1 MTNSD
6 VFVCGC
12 QGSGETIDKALKNVS
27 VDGVRFLSA
36 QRACRD
42 GITTVLDTK
51 NHTAGARCFVGCTQE
66 QAVFE
71 SVAESS
77 SSTKIIEFVNL
88 RGLLRGQPA
97 AQNQPEVA
105 ATVAALAAYETEF
118 QVEPVPA
125 VLFKSQ
131 GRVAMVAQS
140 DKQLHH
146 AQTLANNLTVDLLIA
161 DAAGM
166 VLPAKRDLNVL
177 ALSVESIEGYLGAF
191 TLSTRKTNPVD
202 MELCTRCG
210 ACVDVCPTKSISR
223 DSFSIDLSSCDQS
236 GACIKACGEF
246 KAISFSD
253 MTATTAREYDMV
265 IDCTM
270 PGLFA
275 DRQAPLGYWHVGDS
289 DQLLLEA
296 MLDAVQTVGE
306 FEKPKFFEYKSS
318 ICAHSRSNK
327 EGCHNCIDACSTKA
341 IKSAGEKIEVNPHL
355 CLGCGACT
363 TVCPTGAI
371 QFALN
376 PATAQGR
383 AIKTAIKAFRANHG
397 KKLELV
403 FHGPDL
409 EHNWLES
416 AKKMSV
422 VNSSKSARSD
432 FSLLPIELN
441 HSASVGPDL
450 WLSALAFGADR
461 ITVLQSATEAG
472 HYGEPL
478 DAQMGWVNTL
488 LEAIGLG
495 RRVRLLT
502 IEQTA
507 KLFEL
512 TDLGVSAV
520 EPASFELSS
529 NKRTRMEFAVDHLV
543 EHAQKNAGFSFS
555 EPITLPAAAPFGAVL
570 VNKDKCTLCMSCT
583 SACPSSA
590 LIDNPEMPQL
600 RFIERNCVQCGL
612 CVETC
617 PENAMQL
624 IPQLLLGPAA
634 REKRVL
640 NESQPFHC
648 ISCGKAFGTKHMID
662 NMFAKLSQHSM
673 FERNANRLKMCAD
686 CRVTDM
692 YSAKDEM
699 TIFEV
704 KK

>member
-12 QGSGETIDKALKNVS
+12 QGSGETIDKTLQNVK
-27 VDGVRFLSA
+27 VDGIRFLSA

-42 GITTVLDTK
+42 GITAILDTK
-51 NHTAGARCFVGCTQE
+51 NKASGARCFVGCTQE

-71 SVAESS
+71 SVAEGAAVQN
-77 SSTKIIEFVNL
+77 IEFVNL
-88 RGLLRGQPA
+88 RGLLRGQPTTQA
-97 AQNQPEVA
+97 SPEAA
-105 ATVAALAAYETEF
+105 ATVAALAAYETDF

-131 GRVAMVAQS
+131 GRVAIVAKN

-146 AQTLANNLTVDLLIA
+146 AQTLANNLTVDLLTA
-161 DAAGM
+161 DPAGI
-166 VLPAKRDLNVL
+166 VLPNKRDLNVL
-177 ALSVESIEGYLGAF
+177 ALAVDAADGYLGAF
-191 TLSTRKTNPVD
+191 SLSTRKVNPVD
-202 MELCTRCG
+202 MEMCTRCG
-210 ACVDVCPTKSISR
+210 ACVDACPTQSISK
-223 DSFSIDLSSCDQS
+223 DSFTIDLNSCDQS
-236 GACIKACGEF
+236 GACIKACGDF
-246 KAISFSD
+246 KAISFGD
-253 MTATTAREYDMV
+253 MNAVSTREYDMV

-289 DQLLLEA
+289 EQLMLEA

-306 FEKPKFFEYKSS
+306 FEKPKFFDYKSG

-327 EGCHNCIDACSTKA
+327 EGCNNCIDACSTKA

-371 QFALN
+371 QFALS
-376 PATAQGR
+376 PATIQGR
-383 AIKTAIKAFRANHG
+383 AIKTAVKAFRANNG

-403 FHGPDL
+403 FHGPEL
-409 EHNWLES
+409 EHNWLEA
-416 AKKMSV
+416 AKKASKPA
-422 VNSSKSARSD
+422 SSKTPVSD
-432 FSLLPIELN
+432 FSLLPLELN

-450 WLSALAFGADR
+450 WLSALALGADR
-461 ITVLQSATEAG
+461 ITIMQSAVEAS
-472 HYGEPL
+472 HYSEPL
-478 DAQMGWVNTL
+478 GAQVAWVNAL
-488 LEAIGLG
+488 LEAMGLQ
-495 RRVRLLT
+495 RRVRLLHVGQT
-502 IEQTA
+502 EQ
-507 KLFEL
+507 LFEPSQ
-512 TDLGVSAV
+512 LGATGIV
-520 EPASFELSS
+520 PASFEMSS
-529 NKRTRMEFAVDHLV
+529 NKRTRMEFAVDHLA
-543 EHAQKNAGFSFS
+543 EHAQKHAKLSFA
-555 EPITLPAAAPFGAVL
+555 EPIALPVAAPFGAVL

-583 SACPSSA
+583 SACPASA

-617 PENAMQL
+617 PENAMEL
-624 IPQLLLGPAA
+624 VPQLLLGPAA

>member
-12 QGSGETIDKALKNVS
+12 QGSGETIDKALQNVN
-27 VDGVRFLSA
+27 VEGIRFVSA

-42 GITTVLDTK
+42 GIATVLDAK
-51 NHTAGARCFVGCTQE
+51 NKTSGARCFVGCTQE

-71 SVAESS
+71 SLVD
-77 SSTKIIEFVNL
+77 STTSQAVEFFNL
-88 RGLLRGQPA
+88 RGLLRGQPS
-97 AQNQPEVA
+97 AQNSTEAA
-105 ATVAALAAYETEF
+105 ATVAALAAYETDF

-131 GRVAMVAQS
+131 GRVAIVANS

-146 AQTLANNLTVDLLIA
+146 AQTLANNLTVDLLVS
-161 DAAGM
+161 DPSGV
-166 VLPAKRDLNVL
+166 VLPAKRDLNVQ
-177 ALSVESIEGYLGAF
+177 ALHVDAAEGYLGAF

-202 MELCTRCG
+202 MEMCTRCG
-210 ACVDVCPTKSISR
+210 ACVDACPTQSISKE
-223 DSFSIDLSSCDQS
+223 SLTIDLNSCDQS
-236 GACIKACGEF
+236 GACIKACGDF
-246 KAISFSD
+246 KAISFAD
-253 MTATTAREYDMV
+253 MSAVTARQYDMV

-306 FEKPKFFEYKSS
+306 FEKPKFFDYKSN

-327 EGCHNCIDACSTKA
+327 EGCSNCIDACSTKA

-371 QFALN
+371 QFALS
-376 PATAQGR
+376 PATVQGR
-383 AIKTAIKAFRANHG
+383 SIKTALKAFRANGG
-397 KKLELV
+397 KKAEVLL
-403 FHGPDL
+403 HGPDL

-416 AKKMSV
+416 AKKAAKPASG
-422 VNSSKSARSD
+422 KSAVSD

-461 ITVLQSATEAG
+461 VTVMQSAVEAS

-478 DAQMGWVNTL
+478 AAQVGWVNAL
-488 LEAIGLG
+488 LEAIGLQH
-495 RRVRLLT
+495 RVRVLH
-502 IEQTA
+502 IGQ
-507 KLFEL
+507 
-512 TDLGVSAV
+512 TDLLFAPSELQASGVS
-520 EPASFELSS
+520 PASFELSS
-529 NKRTRMEFAVDHLV
+529 NKRTRMEFAIDHLV
-543 EHAQKNAGFSFS
+543 EHAQAKSKSGFS
-555 EPITLPAAAPFGAVL
+555 EPIALPSAAPFGAVL
-570 VNKDKCTLCMSCT
+570 VNKDKGTLCMSCT
-583 SACPSSA
+583 SACPASA

-624 IPQLLLGPAA
+624 VPQLLLGPAA

-662 NMFAKLSQHSM
+662 NMFAKLSAHSM

>member
-12 QGSGETIDKALKNVS
+12 QGSGEMVDKALQNAK
-27 VDGVRFLSA
+27 VDGIRFLSA

-42 GITTVLDTK
+42 GITTILDSK
-51 NHTAGARCFVGCTQE
+51 NKTSGARCFVGCTQE

-71 SVAESS
+71 SVAEGAAVQN
-77 SSTKIIEFVNL
+77 IEFVNL
-88 RGLLRGQPA
+88 RGLMRGQPS
-97 AQNQPEVA
+97 AQSSLDAVA
-105 ATVAALAAYETEF
+105 TLAALAAYETDF

-131 GRVAMVAQS
+131 GRVAIVAKN

-146 AQTLANNLTVDLLIA
+146 AQTLANNLTVDLLTA
-161 DAAGM
+161 DPTGV
-166 VLPAKRDLNVL
+166 VLPSKRNLNVL
-177 ALSVESIEGYLGAF
+177 ALGVESAEGYLGAF
-191 TLSTRKTNPVD
+191 SLSTRKINPVD
-202 MELCTRCG
+202 MEMCTRCG
-210 ACVDVCPTKSISR
+210 ACVDACPTGSISK
-223 DSFSIDLSSCDQS
+223 DSFTIDLNSCDQS

-246 KAISFSD
+246 KAISFGD
-253 MTATTAREYDMV
+253 MNSVSAREYDMV

-289 DQLLLEA
+289 EQLMLEA

-306 FEKPKFFEYKSS
+306 FEKPKFFEYKQG

-327 EGCHNCIDACSTKA
+327 DGCNNCIDACSTKA

-371 QFALN
+371 QFALS
-376 PATAQGR
+376 PATIQGR
-383 AIKTAIKAFRANHG
+383 AVKTAVKAFRANQG

-403 FHGPDL
+403 FHGPEL
-409 EHNWLES
+409 EHNWLEA
-416 AKKMSV
+416 AKKASKPA
-422 VNSSKSARSD
+422 SSKTPVSD
-432 FSLLPIELN
+432 FSLLPLELN

-461 ITVLQSATEAG
+461 ITIMQSAVEAS
-472 HYGEPL
+472 HYSEPL
-478 DAQMGWVNTL
+478 SAQVEWVNTL
-488 LEAIGLG
+488 LESIGLQ
-495 RRVRLLT
+495 RRVRLLHIGQT
-502 IEQTA
+502 EQ
-507 KLFEL
+507 LFEPSQL
-512 TDLGVSAV
+512 NATGVL
-520 EPASFELSS
+520 PASFEMSS
-529 NKRTRMEFAVDHLV
+529 NKRTRMEFAVDHLA
-543 EHAQKNAGFSFS
+543 EHAQKHASLSFA
-555 EPITLPAAAPFGAVL
+555 EPIALPAAAPFGAVM

-583 SACPSSA
+583 SACPASA

-617 PENAMQL
+617 PENAMEL
-624 IPQLLLGPAA
+624 VPQLLLGPAA

-662 NMFAKLSQHSM
+662 NMFAKLSAHSM

>member
-12 QGSGETIDKALKNVS
+12 QGSGETVDKALQNVK
-27 VDGVRFLSA
+27 VEGIRFVSA

-42 GITTVLDTK
+42 GITTILDPK
-51 NHTAGARCFVGCTQE
+51 NASSGARCFVGCTQE
-66 QAVFE
+66 QSVFE
-71 SVAESS
+71 YVAEESA
-77 SSTKIIEFVNL
+77 TQTMEFVNI
-88 RGLLRGQPA
+88 RGLLRGQPT
-97 AQNQPEVA
+97 AQSAPEVA
-105 ATVAALAAYETEF
+105 ATVAALAAYETDF

-131 GRVAMVAQS
+131 GRVAMVAATE
-140 DKQLHH
+140 KQLRH
-146 AQTLANNLTVDLLIA
+146 AQTLSNNLTVDLLLV
-161 DAAGM
+161 DPAGL
-166 VLPAKRDLNVL
+166 VLPSKRDLNVL
-177 ALSVESIEGYLGAF
+177 AASVASIEGYLGAF
-191 TLSTRKTNPVD
+191 TLNVRKTNPVD

-210 ACVDVCPTKSISR
+210 ACVDACPTRSISK
-223 DSFSIDLSSCDQS
+223 DSFLVGLDTCDQS

-246 KAISFSD
+246 KAISFAD
-253 MTATTAREYDMV
+253 MATTTAREYDMV

-289 DQLLLEA
+289 EQLLLEA

-306 FEKPKFFEYKSS
+306 FEKPKFFDYKSS
-318 ICAHSRSNK
+318 LCAHSRSNK
-327 EGCHNCIDACSTKA
+327 EGCNNCIDACSTKA
-341 IKSAGEKIEVNPHL
+341 IESAGEKIEVNPHL

-371 QFALN
+371 QFALS

-383 AIKTAIKAFRANHG
+383 AIKTAVKAFRANGG

-403 FHGPDL
+403 FHGPDMD
-409 EHNWLES
+409 HNWLEA
-416 AKKMSV
+416 AKKAGLPA
-422 VNSSKSARSD
+422 SSKAAVSD
-432 FSLLPIELN
+432 FSLLPLELN

-461 ITVLQSATEAG
+461 ITVMQSAVEAS

-478 DAQMGWVNTL
+478 ASQVAWVNTL
-488 LEAIGLG
+488 LEAMGLKP
-495 RRVRLLT
+495 RVRLLQVGQS
-502 IEQTA
+502 EQ
-507 KLFEL
+507 LFSPV
-512 TDLGVSAV
+512 DLPASGVI
-520 EPASFELSS
+520 PASFELSS
-529 NKRTRMEFAVDHLV
+529 NKRTRMEFAVDHLA
-543 EHAQKNAGFSFS
+543 EHAQKHTKLSFA
-555 EPITLPAAAPFGAVL
+555 EPIALPAAAPFGAVL

-583 SACPSSA
+583 SACPASA
-590 LIDNPEMPQL
+590 LIDNPELPQL

-617 PENAMQL
+617 PENAMEL
-624 IPQLLLGPAA
+624 VPQLLLGPAA

>member
-27 VDGVRFLSA
+27 VEGVRFVSA

-42 GITTVLDTK
+42 GIATVLDSK
-51 NHTAGARCFVGCTQE
+51 NRSSGARCFVGCTQE

-71 SVAESS
+71 SVSEVSS
-77 SSTKIIEFVNL
+77 NSQVIEFVNL

-97 AQNQPEVA
+97 GQKQADVA
-105 ATVAALAAYETEF
+105 AAMAALAAYETEF
-118 QVEPVPA
+118 NVEPVPA

-131 GRVAMVAQS
+131 GRVAVVSQG

-146 AQTLANNLTVDLLIA
+146 AQTLANNLTVDLLVA
-161 DAAGM
+161 DAGGV

-177 ALSVESIEGYLGAF
+177 ALSVDSIEGYLGAF

-202 MELCTRCG
+202 MEMCTRCG
-210 ACVDVCPTKSISR
+210 ACVDACPTKSISK
-223 DSFSIDLSSCDQS
+223 DSFAIDLNSCDQS
-236 GACIKACGEF
+236 GACIKACGDF

-253 MTATTAREYDMV
+253 MAAVITREYDMV

-306 FEKPKFFEYKSS
+306 FEKPKFFDYKPG

-327 EGCHNCIDACSTKA
+327 DGCSNCIDACSTKA

-371 QFALN
+371 QFALS

-383 AIKTAIKAFRANHG
+383 AIKTAGKAFRANHG

-416 AKKMSV
+416 ARNMATL
-422 VNSSKSARSD
+422 NSGNSARSD

-461 ITVLQSATEAG
+461 ITILQSAVEAG
-472 HYGEPL
+472 HYGRPL
-478 DAQMGWVNTL
+478 GAQVDWVNAL
-488 LEAIGLG
+488 LEAMGLQ

-502 IEQTA
+502 IEQTGQ
-507 KLFEL
+507 LFEPS
-512 TDLGVSAV
+512 DLAASGV

-529 NKRTRMEFAVDHLV
+529 NKRTRMEFAVDHLA
-543 EHAQKNAGFSFS
+543 EHAQKHAGLSFA
-555 EPITLPAAAPFGAVL
+555 EPIALPVASPFGAVL

-583 SACPSSA
+583 SACPASA

-624 IPQLLLGPAA
+624 VPQLLLGPAA

-648 ISCGKAFGTKHMID
+648 ISCGKAFGTKHMIE

>member
-12 QGSGETIDKALKNVS
+12 QGSGESVDKALKDVK
-27 VDGVRFLSA
+27 VEGVRFVSA

-42 GITTVLDTK
+42 GITAVLDASNKTD
-51 NHTAGARCFVGCTQE
+51 GARCFVGCTQE
-66 QAVFE
+66 QAIFE
-71 SVAESS
+71 SVSENAA
-77 SSTKIIEFVNL
+77 TQTIEFFNL
-88 RGLLRGQPA
+88 RGLLRGQPS
-97 AQNQPEVA
+97 AQNSPEA
-105 ATVAALAAYETEF
+105 AAAMAALAAYETDF

-125 VLFKSQ
+125 VIFKSQ
-131 GRVAMVAQS
+131 GRVAIVTNN
-140 DKQLHH
+140 DKQLHQ
-146 AQTLANNLTVDLLIA
+146 AQTLANNLTVDLLVA
-161 DAAGM
+161 DPSGL

-177 ALSVESIEGYLGAF
+177 ALRVDAAEGYLGSF
-191 TLSTRKTNPVD
+191 TLSTRKSNPVD
-202 MELCTRCG
+202 MEMCTRCG
-210 ACVDVCPTKSISR
+210 ACADVCPTQSISKE
-223 DSFSIDLSSCDQS
+223 SLTIDLNSCDQS
-236 GACIKACGEF
+236 GACIKACGDF
-246 KAISFSD
+246 KAISFAD
-253 MTATTAREYDMV
+253 MSAVTTRQYDMV

-306 FEKPKFFEYKSS
+306 FEKPKFFDYKSN

-327 EGCHNCIDACSTKA
+327 DGCSNCIDACSTKA

-371 QFALN
+371 QFALS
-376 PATAQGR
+376 PATVQGR
-383 AIKTAIKAFRANHG
+383 SIKAALKAFRANGG
-397 KKLELV
+397 KKAEVLL
-403 FHGPDL
+403 HGPDL
-409 EHNWLES
+409 EHNWLEL
-416 AKKMSV
+416 AKKTARLA
-422 VNSSKSARSD
+422 SAPSEVSD

-461 ITVLQSATEAG
+461 VTVMQSAVEFG

-478 DAQMGWVNTL
+478 AAQVGWVNAL
-488 LEAIGLG
+488 LEAIGLQ
-495 RRVRLLT
+495 RRVRVLH
-502 IEQTA
+502 IGQ
-507 KLFEL
+507 
-512 TDLGVSAV
+512 TDLLFARSDLPASGVI
-520 EPASFELSS
+520 PASFELSS
-529 NKRTRMEFAVDHLV
+529 NKRTRMEFAIDHLV
-543 EHAQKNAGFSFS
+543 EHAQAKSNVGFS
-555 EPITLPAAAPFGAVL
+555 EPIALPPSAPFGAVL

-583 SACPSSA
+583 SACPASA

-624 IPQLLLGPAA
+624 LPQLLLGPAA

-648 ISCGKAFGTKHMID
+648 ISCGKAFGTKHMIE
-662 NMFAKLSQHSM
+662 NMFTKLSAHSM

>member
-12 QGSGETIDKALKNVS
+12 QGSGETVDKALKNVS

-42 GITTVLDTK
+42 GISKILDSK
-51 NHTAGARCFVGCTQE
+51 NRSSGARCFVGCTQE

-71 SVAESS
+71 SVSDTSS
-77 SSTKIIEFVNL
+77 NTQTIEFVNL
-88 RGLLRGQPA
+88 RGLLRGQPGPQSSPEA
-97 AQNQPEVA
+97 AA
-105 ATVAALAAYETEF
+105 AVAALAAYETEF

-131 GRVAMVAQS
+131 GRIAVVSQT

-146 AQTLANNLTVDLLIA
+146 AQTLANNLTVDLLVV
-161 DAAGM
+161 DASGV

-177 ALSVESIEGYLGAF
+177 ALAVDSAEGYLGSF
-191 TLSTRKTNPVD
+191 TLNTRKTNPVD
-202 MELCTRCG
+202 MEMCTRCG
-210 ACVDVCPTKSISR
+210 ACVDACPTKSISK
-223 DSFSIDLSSCDQS
+223 DSFAIDLGSCDQS

-253 MTATTAREYDMV
+253 MNLVSAREYDMV

-289 DQLLLEA
+289 EQLMLEA

-306 FEKPKFFEYKSS
+306 FEKPKFFDYKSG

-327 EGCHNCIDACSTKA
+327 EGCSNCIDACSTKA
-341 IKSAGEKIEVNPHL
+341 IRSAGEKIEVNPHL

-371 QFALN
+371 QFALS

-383 AIKTAIKAFRANHG
+383 AIKTAVKAFRANGG

-403 FHGPDL
+403 FHGPDF

-416 AKKMSV
+416 AKKMAAI
-422 VNSSKSARSD
+422 NAGKSASSD

-441 HSASVGPDL
+441 HSASAGPDL
-450 WLSALAFGADR
+450 WLSALAFGVDR
-461 ITVLQSATEAG
+461 ITIVQSALEGA

-478 DAQMGWVNTL
+478 GAQVGWVNTL
-488 LEAIGLG
+488 LEAMGLQ
-495 RRVRLLT
+495 RRVRLLAVGQT
-502 IEQTA
+502 EQ
-507 KLFEL
+507 LFQPSNL
-512 TDLGVSAV
+512 VASGVQA
-520 EPASFELSS
+520 ASFELSS
-529 NKRTRMEFAVDHLV
+529 NKRTRMEFAVDHLA
-543 EHAQKNAGFSFS
+543 EHAQKHAQLDFE
-555 EPITLPAAAPFGAVL
+555 EPIALPASAPFGAVL

-583 SACPSSA
+583 SACPASA
-590 LIDNPEMPQL
+590 LIDNPELPQL

-617 PENAMQL
+617 PENAMEL
-624 IPQLLLGPAA
+624 VPQLLLGPAA

-648 ISCGKAFGTKHMID
+648 ISCGKAFGTKHMIE
-662 NMFAKLSQHSM
+662 NMFAKLSAHSM

>member
-12 QGSGETIDKALKNVS
+12 QGSGETVDKALQNVS
-27 VDGVRFLSA
+27 VEGIRFVSA

-42 GITTVLDTK
+42 GLTQVLDAK
-51 NHTAGARCFVGCTQE
+51 NNTNGARCFVGCTQE

-71 SVAESS
+71 SVAQSGAVQN
-77 SSTKIIEFVNL
+77 IEFVNL
-88 RGLLRGQPA
+88 RGLLRGQPSS
-97 AQNQPEVA
+97 QTSPEAA
-105 ATVAALAAYETEF
+105 ATVAALAAYESDF
-118 QVEPVPA
+118 RVEPVPA
-125 VLFKSQ
+125 VLFTSK
-131 GRVAMVAQS
+131 GRVAMVVNN
-140 DKQLHH
+140 DKQLQH
-146 AQTLANNLTVDLLIA
+146 AQTLANNLTVDLLVKDPSA
-161 DAAGM
+161 L
-166 VLPAKRDLNVL
+166 VLPARRNLNVM
-177 ALSVESIEGYLGAF
+177 ALSVDSVSGYLGAF
-191 TLSTRKTNPVD
+191 TLSTRKSNPVD

-210 ACVDVCPTKSISR
+210 ACVNACPTQSISK
-223 DSFSIDLSSCDQS
+223 DSFTIDLNSCDKT

-253 MTATTAREYDMV
+253 LNSLEERQYDMV

-270 PGLFA
+270 PGLFS

-289 DQLLLEA
+289 EQLLLEA

-327 EGCHNCIDACSTKA
+327 TGCNSCIDACSTKA

-371 QFALN
+371 QFALS
-376 PATAQGR
+376 PATVQGR
-383 AIKTAIKAFRANHG
+383 SIKSAIKAFRANGG

-409 EHNWLES
+409 DHNWLET
-416 AKKMSV
+416 AKKT
-422 VNSSKSARSD
+422 NRPALAKSLVSD

-441 HSASVGPDL
+441 HSASIGPDL

-461 ITVLQSATEAG
+461 ITVLQSAVESS

-478 DAQMGWVNTL
+478 GAQAGWVNEL
-488 LEAIGLG
+488 LEAMGLQQ
-495 RRVRLLT
+495 RIRVLHMGET
-502 IEQTA
+502 SQ
-507 KLFEL
+507 LFEPVSL
-512 TDLGVSAV
+512 PALGVT
-520 EPASFELSS
+520 PASFELSS
-529 NKRTRMEFAVDHLV
+529 NKRTRMEFAVDHLA
-543 EHAQKNAGFSFS
+543 EHAQTHAKLSFA
-555 EPITLPAAAPFGAVL
+555 EPIALSAAAPFGAVL

-583 SACPSSA
+583 SACPASA
-590 LIDNPEMPQL
+590 LIDNPEKPQL

-624 IPQLLLGPAA
+624 VPQLLLGPAA

>member
-12 QGSGETIDKALKNVS
+12 QGSGESTDKALQNVA
-27 VDGVRFLSA
+27 VEGIRFVSA

-42 GITTVLDTK
+42 GIATVLDPK
-51 NHTAGARCFVGCTQE
+51 NRSNGARCFVGCTQE
-66 QAVFE
+66 QSVFD
-71 SVAESS
+71 SLVDDSAAQA
-77 SSTKIIEFVNL
+77 IEFFNL
-88 RGLLRGQPA
+88 RGLLRGQPSSQSSPQA
-97 AQNQPEVA
+97 AA
-105 ATVAALAAYETEF
+105 AMAALAAYETDF

-125 VLFKSQ
+125 VLFQSH
-131 GRVAMVAQS
+131 GRLAIVS
-140 DKQLHH
+140 NNDKQLRH
-146 AQTLANNLTVDLLIA
+146 AQTLANNLTVDLLLTEPTSA
-161 DAAGM
+161 
-166 VLPAKRDLNVL
+166 VLPAKRDLNLL
-177 ALSVESIEGYLGAF
+177 ALRVESIEGFLGAF
-191 TLSTRKTNPVD
+191 VLNTRKTNPVD
-202 MELCTRCG
+202 MEMCTRCG
-210 ACVDVCPTKSISR
+210 ACVDACPTQSISKESLTINL
-223 DSFSIDLSSCDQS
+223 DSCDQS
-236 GACIKACGEF
+236 GACIKACGDF
-246 KAISFSD
+246 KAISFDD
-253 MTATTAREYDMV
+253 MNVVSTRHYDMV

-270 PGLFA
+270 PGLFS

-296 MLDAVQTVGE
+296 MLDAVQTVGD
-306 FEKPKFFEYKSS
+306 FEKPKFFEYKAG
-318 ICAHSRSNK
+318 ICAHSRSSK
-327 EGCHNCIDACSTKA
+327 EGCNSCIDVCSTKA
-341 IKSAGEKIEVNPHL
+341 VKSAGEKIEVNPHL

-371 QFALN
+371 QYALS
-376 PATAQGR
+376 PAMVQGR
-383 AIKTAIKAFRANHG
+383 AIKTAMKAFHANNG
-397 KKLELV
+397 KKAEIVL
-403 FHGPDL
+403 HGPDL

-416 AKKMSV
+416 AKIAAKQV
-422 VNSSKSARSD
+422 AGTTGASD

-461 ITVLQSATEAG
+461 VTVMQTALEAG

-478 DAQMGWVNTL
+478 AAQVGWVNAL
-488 LEAIGLG
+488 LEAIGLQQ
-495 RRVRLLT
+495 RVRLLHVG
-502 IEQTA
+502 QTHL
-507 KLFEL
+507 LFQASGL
-512 TDLGVSAV
+512 QASGVT
-520 EPASFELSS
+520 PASFELSS
-529 NKRTRMEFAVDHLV
+529 NKRTRMEFAIDHLV
-543 EHAQKNAGFSFS
+543 EHAQARSKHSFA
-555 EPITLPAAAPFGAVL
+555 EPISLPSAAPFGAVL

-583 SACPSSA
+583 SACPASA

-617 PENAMQL
+617 PENAMEL
-624 IPQLLLGPAA
+624 VPQLLLGSAA

-673 FERNANRLKMCAD
+673 FERNASRLKMCAD

>member
-12 QGSGETIDKALKNVS
+12 QGSGEVIDKALQNVK
-27 VDGVRFLSA
+27 VDGVQFLSA

-42 GITTVLDTK
+42 GISTVLDAK
-51 NHTAGARCFVGCTQE
+51 NKTSGARCFVGCTQE

-71 SVAESS
+71 SLAGGAA
-77 SSTKIIEFVNL
+77 TQAIEFVNL
-88 RGLLRGQPA
+88 RGLMRGQPGPQGSPEA
-97 AQNQPEVA
+97 AA
-105 ATVAALAAYETEF
+105 AVAALAAYETDF

-131 GRVAMVAQS
+131 GRVAIVANN
-140 DKQLHH
+140 DKHLHH
-146 AQTLANNLTVDLLIA
+146 AQTLAINLTVDLLLS
-161 DAAGM
+161 DASSV
-166 VLPAKRDLNVL
+166 VLPASRNLNVL
-177 ALSVESIEGYLGAF
+177 ALSVDSADGYLGAY
-191 TLSTRKTNPVD
+191 TLSTRKSNPVD

-210 ACVDVCPTKSISR
+210 VCVDACPTQSISKE
-223 DSFSIDLSSCDQS
+223 SFTIDLNSCDRS
-236 GACIKACGEF
+236 GACIKACGDF
-246 KAISFSD
+246 KAISFAD
-253 MTATTAREYDMV
+253 MNAASAREYDMI

-289 DQLLLEA
+289 DQLMLEA

-306 FEKPKFFEYKSS
+306 FEKPKFFDYKAGL
-318 ICAHSRSNK
+318 CAHSRSNK
-327 EGCHNCIDACSTKA
+327 EGCNNCIDACSTKA
-341 IKSAGEKIEVNPHL
+341 IKSSGEKIEVNPHL

-371 QFALN
+371 QFALS
-376 PATAQGR
+376 PATSQGR
-383 AIKTAIKAFRANHG
+383 AIKTAVRAFRINNG

-416 AKKMSV
+416 AKKSIKPA
-422 VNSSKSARSD
+422 SSKSPVSD

-441 HSASVGPDL
+441 HSASLGPDL

-461 ITVLQSATEAG
+461 ITVMQSAVEAS

-478 DAQMGWVNTL
+478 AAQVEWVNGL
-488 LEAIGLG
+488 LEAMGLQ
-495 RRVRLLT
+495 RRVRLLQ
-502 IEQTA
+502 IGQAEQ
-507 KLFEL
+507 LFEPSQL
-512 TDLGVSAV
+512 KATGIV
-520 EPASFELSS
+520 PASFEMSS
-529 NKRTRMEFAVDHLV
+529 NKRTRMEFAVDHLA
-543 EHAQKNAGFSFS
+543 EHAQKHAKLSFD
-555 EPITLPAAAPFGAVL
+555 EPIALTAAAPFGAVL

-583 SACPSSA
+583 SACPASA
-590 LIDNPEMPQL
+590 LIDNPELPQL

-624 IPQLLLGPAA
+624 VPQLLLGPAS

-648 ISCGKAFGTKHMID
+648 ISCGKAFGTKHMIE
-662 NMFAKLSQHSM
+662 NMFAKLSAHSM

>member
-12 QGSGETIDKALKNVS
+12 QGSGESVNKALKDVK
-27 VDGVRFLSA
+27 VEGVRFVSA

-42 GITTVLDTK
+42 GITAVLDASNKTD
-51 NHTAGARCFVGCTQE
+51 GARCFVGCTQE
-66 QAVFE
+66 QAIFE
-71 SVAESS
+71 SVSENAA
-77 SSTKIIEFVNL
+77 TQTIEFFNL
-88 RGLLRGQPA
+88 RGLLRGQPSAQDSPEA
-97 AQNQPEVA
+97 AA
-105 ATVAALAAYETEF
+105 AMAALAAYETDF

-125 VLFKSQ
+125 VIFKSQ
-131 GRVAMVAQS
+131 GRVAIVTNN
-140 DKQLHH
+140 DKQLHQ
-146 AQTLANNLTVDLLIA
+146 AQTLANNLTVDLLVA
-161 DAAGM
+161 DPSGL

-177 ALSVESIEGYLGAF
+177 ALRVDAAEGYLGSF
-191 TLSTRKTNPVD
+191 TLSTRKSNPVD
-202 MELCTRCG
+202 MEMCTRCG
-210 ACVDVCPTKSISR
+210 ACADVCPTQSISKE
-223 DSFSIDLSSCDQS
+223 SLTIDLNSCDQS
-236 GACIKACGEF
+236 GACIKACGDF
-246 KAISFSD
+246 KAISFAD
-253 MTATTAREYDMV
+253 MSAVTTRQYDMV

-270 PGLFA
+270 PGLFV

-306 FEKPKFFEYKSS
+306 FEKPKFFDYKSN

-327 EGCHNCIDACSTKA
+327 DGCSNCIDACSTKA

-371 QFALN
+371 QFALS
-376 PATAQGR
+376 PATVQGR
-383 AIKTAIKAFRANHG
+383 SIKAALKAFRANGG
-397 KKLELV
+397 KKAEVLL
-403 FHGPDL
+403 HGPDL
-409 EHNWLES
+409 EHNWLEL
-416 AKKMSV
+416 AKKTARLA
-422 VNSSKSARSD
+422 SAPSEVSD

-461 ITVLQSATEAG
+461 VTVMQSAVEFG
-472 HYGEPL
+472 HYSEPL
-478 DAQMGWVNTL
+478 TAQVGWVNAL
-488 LEAIGLG
+488 LEAIGLQ
-495 RRVRLLT
+495 RRVRVLH
-502 IEQTA
+502 IGQ
-507 KLFEL
+507 
-512 TDLGVSAV
+512 TDLLFARSDLPASGVI
-520 EPASFELSS
+520 PASFELSS
-529 NKRTRMEFAVDHLV
+529 NKRTRMEFAIDHLV
-543 EHAQKNAGFSFS
+543 EHAQAKSNAGFS
-555 EPITLPAAAPFGAVL
+555 EPIALPPSAPFGAVL

-583 SACPSSA
+583 SACPASA

-624 IPQLLLGPAA
+624 LPQLLLGPAA

-673 FERNANRLKMCAD
+673 FKRNANRLKMCAD

>member
-12 QGSGETIDKALKNVS
+12 QGSGETIDRALQNVS
-27 VDGVRFLSA
+27 VDGIRFVSA

-42 GITTVLDTK
+42 GISTVLNSK
-51 NHTAGARCFVGCTQE
+51 NKSSGARCFVGCTQE

-71 SVAESS
+71 SIAEESS
-77 SSTKIIEFVNL
+77 TQTIEFVNL

-97 AQNQPEVA
+97 EQSSKQA
-105 ATVAALAAYETEF
+105 AAAVAALAAYETDF

-125 VLFKSQ
+125 VLFNSK
-131 GRVAMVAQS
+131 GRVAIVANS
-140 DKQLHH
+140 GKQLHH
-146 AQTLANNLTVDLLIA
+146 AQTLANNLTVDLLLA
-161 DAAGM
+161 DASDI

-177 ALSVESIEGYLGAF
+177 ALTVQAAAGYLGAF
-191 TLSTRKTNPVD
+191 QLSTRKTNPVD
-202 MELCTRCG
+202 MEMCTRCG
-210 ACVDVCPTKSISR
+210 ACVDACPTQSISK
-223 DSFSIDLSSCDQS
+223 DSLTIDLDSCDQS

-246 KAISFSD
+246 KAISFADLNALSE
-253 MTATTAREYDMV
+253 REYDMV

-289 DQLLLEA
+289 EQLLLEA

-306 FEKPKFFEYKSS
+306 FEKPKFFEYKPS

-327 EGCHNCIDACSTKA
+327 EGCNNCIDACSTKA

-371 QFALN
+371 QFALS
-376 PATAQGR
+376 PATVQGR
-383 AIKTAIKAFRANHG
+383 AIKTAVKAFRANG
-397 KKLELV
+397 GAKLELV
-403 FHGPDL
+403 LHGPDM
-409 EHNWLES
+409 EHNWLEA
-416 AKKMSV
+416 AKK
-422 VNSSKSARSD
+422 SSKTLSGKAAVSD

-450 WLSALAFGADR
+450 WLSALAFGVDR
-461 ITVLQSATEAG
+461 ITVVQSAVESS
-472 HYGEPL
+472 HYAEPL
-478 DAQMGWVNTL
+478 AAQAGWVNAL
-488 LEAIGLG
+488 LEALGLQ
-495 RRVRLLT
+495 RRVRVLHMGQ
-502 IEQTA
+502 IDQ
-507 KLFEL
+507 LFAHS
-512 TDLGVSAV
+512 DLSASGV

-529 NKRTRMEFAVDHLV
+529 NKRTRMEFAVDHLA
-543 EHAQKNAGFSFS
+543 EHAQKHAKHSFA
-555 EPITLPAAAPFGAVL
+555 EPIALPVAAPFGAVL

-583 SACPSSA
+583 SACPASA
-590 LIDNPEMPQL
+590 LIDNPELPQL

-617 PENAMQL
+617 PENAMEL
-624 IPQLLLGPAA
+624 VPQLLLGPAA

-648 ISCGKAFGTKHMID
+648 ISCGKAFGTKHMIE
-662 NMFAKLSQHSM
+662 NMFAKLSAHSM

>member
-12 QGSGETIDKALKNVS
+12 QGSGETVDKALQNVK
-27 VDGVRFLSA
+27 VDGIRFVPT

-42 GITTVLDTK
+42 GVTAILDSK
-51 NHTAGARCFVGCTQE
+51 NKTSGARCFVGCTQE

-71 SVAESS
+71 SVAEGAAVQN
-77 SSTKIIEFVNL
+77 IEFINI

-97 AQNQPEVA
+97 LQSSPEA
-105 ATVAALAAYETEF
+105 AAAVAALSAYETDF
-118 QVEPVPA
+118 QIEPVPA

-131 GRVAMVAQS
+131 GRVAIVAKN

-146 AQTLANNLTVDLLIA
+146 AQTLANNLTVDLLTA
-161 DAAGM
+161 DPTGV
-166 VLPAKRDLNVL
+166 VLPSKRDLNVL
-177 ALSVESIEGYLGAF
+177 ALAVDSINGYLGAF
-191 TLSTRKTNPVD
+191 SLSARKVNPVD
-202 MELCTRCG
+202 MEMCTRCG
-210 ACVDVCPTKSISR
+210 ACVDACPTQSISK
-223 DSFSIDLSSCDQS
+223 DSFTIDLNSCDQS
-236 GACIKACGEF
+236 GACIKACGDF
-246 KAISFSD
+246 KAISFGD
-253 MTATTAREYDMV
+253 MNAVSTREYDMV

-289 DQLLLEA
+289 EQLMLEA

-306 FEKPKFFEYKSS
+306 FEKPKFFDYKSG
-318 ICAHSRSNK
+318 ICAHSRSSK
-327 EGCHNCIDACSTKA
+327 EGCNNCIDACSTKA

-371 QFALN
+371 QFALS
-376 PATAQGR
+376 PATIQGR
-383 AIKTAIKAFRANHG
+383 AIKTAVKAFRANQG

-403 FHGPDL
+403 FHGPEL
-409 EHNWLES
+409 EHNWLEA
-416 AKKMSV
+416 AKKASKPA
-422 VNSSKSARSD
+422 SSKTPVSD
-432 FSLLPIELN
+432 FSLLPLELN

-461 ITVLQSATEAG
+461 ITIMQSAVEAS

-478 DAQMGWVNTL
+478 GAQVEWVNTL
-488 LEAIGLG
+488 LEAMGLQ
-495 RRVRLLT
+495 RRVRLLHVGQT
-502 IEQTA
+502 EQ
-507 KLFEL
+507 LFEPSQL
-512 TDLGVSAV
+512 NATGVV
-520 EPASFELSS
+520 PASFEMSS
-529 NKRTRMEFAVDHLV
+529 NKRTRMEFAVDHLA
-543 EHAQKNAGFSFS
+543 EHAQKHANLSFA
-555 EPITLPAAAPFGAVL
+555 EPIALPVAAPFGAVL

-583 SACPSSA
+583 SACPASA
-590 LIDNPEMPQL
+590 LIDNPEIPQL

-617 PENAMQL
+617 PENAMEL
-624 IPQLLLGPAA
+624 VPQLLLGPAA

-662 NMFAKLSQHSM
+662 NMFAKLSAHSM